1 MNKHEAIQHHQAL
14 VAKRNRLIHSG
25 EFHSNVLRDEAIKE
39 IDKQIGRY
47 GNVHNPKI
55 TKKAAQYIG
64 L

>member
-14 VAKRNRLIHSG
+14 VAKRKQLVSKQPEQPEHTQQMI
-25 EFHSNVLRDEAIKE
+25 EALDKE
-39 IDKQIGRY
+39 IGRY

-55 TKKAAQYIG
+55 ATKAAQYIG